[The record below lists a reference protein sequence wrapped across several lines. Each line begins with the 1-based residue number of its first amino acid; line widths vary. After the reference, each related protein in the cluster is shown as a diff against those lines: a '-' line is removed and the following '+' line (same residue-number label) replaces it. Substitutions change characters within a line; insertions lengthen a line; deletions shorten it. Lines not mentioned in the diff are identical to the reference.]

1 MLRKL
6 LSIVNMKMLHMIYF
20 VHFYSPISYG
30 IIFWGSSSS
39 LRNVFI
45 TQKRAIRIMLRL
57 GPRSSLSRGF
67 QKVGYTYSSL
77 LIYNALMLFAVTNLN
92 MYQTNTSVHGMNTR
106 QQNKLHIPSAR
117 LSSVQRGVYYSA
129 TTKYI
134 QIL

>member
-1 MLRKL
+1 
-6 LSIVNMKMLHMIYF
+6 
-20 VHFYSPISYG
+20 
-30 IIFWGSSSS
+30 
-39 LRNVFI
+39 
-45 TQKRAIRIMLRL
+45 
-57 GPRSSLSRGF
+57 LSRGF